1 MRAEASELA
10 AVAARVA
17 GEDAVEIGTP
27 GAAVGTVV
35 PSILV
40 APRDAGR
47 VAETL
52 RWARGRRLAV
62 VPSGAGTKLD
72 WGAIPPR
79 IDILLS
85 TRRLDAV
92 VAHRQGDLTAT
103 VQAGAR
109 LVEVNRILGRHRQWL
124 PLDPACPD
132 RATIGGIV
140 ATNDAGPR
148 RHQHGAPRD
157 LILGVRFV
165 RSDGEMATAGGAVVK
180 NVAGY
185 DLARLLTGSF
195 GALGVI
201 IEATF
206 KLAPVAPASRTLVA
220 SDLSAAEAAQAV
232 SALTS
237 NQLAPSALEVQGPP
251 YAILA
256 RFETAP
262 EAAERQVAV
271 ASALVRQGAASVR
284 VLTGAAEAER
294 WQAHRDA
301 IWRPGGVVCRVGL
314 RPADLA
320 GFLDRFQ
327 ALLEGL
333 SVQGQAAGRARVG
346 ILHVRIEGEAAAV
359 RQVVETVRQ
368 HVQSRDGHVVLLRA
382 PADLRTAVDSWGS
395 LGDAARV
402 MAAVKREFD
411 PEGILSPGRWTLER
425 GQPD

>member
-10 AVAARVA
+10 GVAARVA
-17 GEDAVEIGTP
+17 GEDAVELGTP
-27 GAAVGTVV
+27 GSAVGTVV

-40 APRDAGR
+40 TPGDAAR

-62 VPSGAGTKLD
+62 MPSGAGTKLD

-92 VAHRQGDLTAT
+92 VAHRPGDLTAT

-195 GALGVI
+195 GALGVM

-220 SDLSAAEAAQAV
+220 GDLSAAEAAQAV
-232 SALTS
+232 DALTS
-237 NQLAPSALEVQGPP
+237 SQLTPSAVEVQGPP
-251 YAILA
+251 FSILA
-256 RFETAP
+256 RFETSP

-271 ASALVRQGAASVR
+271 ASALVRQWAASVR

-294 WQAHRDA
+294 WKAHHDS

-320 GFLDRFQ
+320 GFLDRFH

-333 SVQGQAAGRARVG
+333 SVQGQVAGRARVG
-346 ILHVRIEGEAAAV
+346 ILHVRMEGEAAAV
-359 RQVVETVRQ
+359 RRVVETMRQ
-368 HVQSRDGHVVLLRA
+368 QVQPRDGHAVLLRA

-411 PEGILSPGRWTLER
+411 PEGILSPGRWTLEE
-425 GQPD
+425 GTA